1 MQEYMDRREDLGLFF
16 LNVFLFLCL
25 SLIVIL
31 VVNTVILCAGN
42 NIEISWNIR
51 SVFIIMYEV

>member
-25 SLIVIL
+25 SLIVTL